1 MTSISLRLYRTLA
14 RAFPYDFKNA
24 YGDQLTH
31 VTEEA
36 IEGIWRR
43 YGLLGLARLL
53 LDLAIRI
60 PAEHLAEF
68 GQDLRYGLRMLAG
81 APGFTAVALISL
93 TLGIG
98 IATAAFSEMN
108 GFVMRDVPAVRD
120 PGGLVLFKSPVAYP
134 DYKRYRDRT
143 DLFSTTMAYMAA
155 VPLGVSLGGRTE
167 RVWGHLVTASYF
179 STLGVEPAL
188 GHWFAAAEEQP
199 GHAPNVAVSYRFW
212 RNYLGFDP
220 AIIGK
225 VLRVNGQP
233 CTITAVGP
241 EEFQGASPMA
251 YVADLWLPVG
261 AGAGV
266 APELAGDVLERH
278 DRAAFMLLGR
288 LKPGVPEGQAE
299 AALDAMARQIER
311 EQSDPNRDRP
321 GRRVQLHPGGKLVPM
336 KKEDLPAIAGFFAV
350 LGGVILL
357 IASSNVANMMMARA
371 ADRRKEISIRLALGA
386 GRARLIR
393 QLLTESLVLAAAAG
407 AMGYA
412 FAWALMRLASQE
424 TIPYPVPPTINLEP
438 DGRVML
444 FTFVL
449 TAFTALAC
457 GLIPALQT
465 TRPDLT
471 TALKEGGNIQ
481 LRRFRRLSLR
491 NGLVVSQVAGSL
503 ALLLITG
510 FLVIGH
516 QRMMG
521 GEIGFDPARL
531 YLLSLD
537 PVRDGYTP
545 ARTADFLPKMLDRVK
560 RLPSVT
566 AAALADSVPMAM
578 IAKPR
583 VTFAVDTPGGPK
595 AVFQGSRFG
604 VGRDFYDTIGIAI
617 LRGRGLRQED
627 EKEGVTAAVVS
638 EKTARVCWPG
648 QDPLGRRIVIGA
660 EDMVQ
665 GFLFGPGAPGGGG
678 QGPQLTG
685 RTQVFQVVGVARN
698 VRDGLSMVATDA
710 PPEIY
715 VPLRPAD
722 YARPTLQ
729 GIALLMRAN
738 PGVDVIAAARREI
751 ETMDNTIKP
760 FNPRSMT
767 GQIDTLLFP
776 VSVALYTYG
785 VIGICG
791 LILAS
796 VGLAG
801 VTAYSVTQRRR
812 EIGIR
817 LALGARTADV
827 LRLVMK
833 EGLVLIV
840 IGSAIGLL
848 LARAG
853 IRALSSALNMI
864 ARTAGNTTNDP
875 TLLIGAP
882 LLLAILAL
890 GACYVPARRSTAV
903 DPAVT
908 LRQE

>member
-1 MTSISLRLYRTLA
+1 MTAICLRLYRAMA

-24 YGDQLTH
+24 YGDELTN
-31 VTEEA
+31 VSEEA
-36 IEGIWRR
+36 IEDIGRR
-43 YGLLGLARLL
+43 HGLFGLLRLL
-53 LDLAIRI
+53 LDLAVRI

-68 GQDLRYGLRMLAG
+68 AQDLRYARRMLAHS
-81 APGFTAVALISL
+81 PGFTTVALVSL

-108 GFVMRDVPAVRD
+108 GFIMRDVPAVRD
-120 PGGLVLFKSPVAYP
+120 PGGLVLLRTPVSYP
-134 DYKRYRDRT
+134 VYRRYRDRA
-143 DLFSTTMAYMAA
+143 DLFSTSMAYMPA

-179 STLGVEPAL
+179 STLGVRPAL
-188 GHWFAAAEEQP
+188 GRWFSAAEEQP
-199 GHAPNVAVSYRFW
+199 GHAPQVAISYRFW

-233 CTITAVGP
+233 CTIVAIGP
-241 EEFQGASPMA
+241 DGFLGASPMA
-251 YVADLWLPVG
+251 YAADLWLPVG
-261 AGAGV
+261 VDAAV
-266 APELAGDVLERH
+266 APELAGDVLDRY
-278 DRAAFMLLGR
+278 DRALFLLLGR
-288 LKPGVPEGQAE
+288 LRPGVSVAQAE
-299 AALDAMARQIER
+299 AAMDAMARQIER
-311 EQSDPNRDRP
+311 EQDDPNRDRP
-321 GRRVQLHPGGKLVPM
+321 GRRIQLYPGGKLVPM
-336 KKEDLPAIAGFFAV
+336 RKEEIPVIAGFFCV
-350 LGGVILL
+350 LGGVVLL
-357 IASSNVANMMMARA
+357 IAGSNVANMMLARA

-393 QLLTESLVLAAAAG
+393 QLLTESLLLAAAAG
-407 AMGYA
+407 ALGYA
-412 FAWALMRLASQE
+412 FAWMLMHVASQE
-424 TIPYPVPPTINLEP
+424 SIPYPVPPTMNLEP
-438 DGRVML
+438 DARVLL

-449 TAFTALAC
+449 TGITAVAC
-457 GLIPALQT
+457 GLLPALQT

-471 TALKEGGNIQ
+471 TALKEGGNLQ

-516 QRMMG
+516 QKMMG
-521 GEIGFDPARL
+521 GEVGFDPAHL

-537 PVRDGYTP
+537 PIRDGYTP
-545 ARTADFLPKMLDRVK
+545 ARAADFFPKLLERLETLPAV
-560 RLPSVT
+560 
-566 AAALADSVPMAM
+566 AAASLADSVPMSM

-583 VTFAVDTPGGPK
+583 VNFAVEAPGGAK
-595 AVFQGSRFG
+595 AVYSASQFR
-604 VGRDFYDTIGIAI
+604 VGRGFFDTIGIAI

-638 EKTARVCWPG
+638 EKTARECWLG
-648 QDPLGRRIVIGA
+648 QDPLGWRIEIGTEGMA
-660 EDMVQ
+660 E
-665 GFLFGPGAPGGGG
+665 GFAISGGTFGPGSPPKLAG
-678 QGPQLTG
+678 QVQIY
-685 RTQVFQVVGVARN
+685 QVVGVARN

-710 PPEIY
+710 PAEIY

-729 GIALLMRAN
+729 GMTLLVRTT
-738 PGVDVIAAARREI
+738 PGVDVLAAVRREI
-751 ETMDNTIKP
+751 EALDNHIQP
-760 FNPRSMT
+760 FNPRSMAE
-767 GQIDTLLFP
+767 QIETILFP
-776 VSVALYTYG
+776 VRVALYTYG

-791 LILAS
+791 LILAA

-817 LALGARTADV
+817 LALGARSADV
-827 LRLVMK
+827 LRLVMR
-833 EGLVLIV
+833 EGLALIV
-840 IGSAIGLL
+840 IGSVIGLL

-853 IRALSSALNMI
+853 IRALSSALDMI

-875 TLLIGAP
+875 TLLVGAP
-882 LLLAILAL
+882 LLLALLAL
-890 GACYVPARRSTAV
+890 AACYVPARRSTLV

>member
-1 MTSISLRLYRTLA
+1 MTGVCLRLYRAMA

-24 YGDQLTH
+24 YGDELQH
-31 VTEEA
+31 VTEES
-36 IEGIWRR
+36 IEGIWQR
-43 YGLLGLARLL
+43 YGVLGLLRLL
-53 LDLAIRI
+53 LDVAIRI

-68 GQDLRYGLRMLAG
+68 AQDLRFGLRMLAHSR
-81 APGFTAVALISL
+81 GFAGVALISL

-108 GFVMRDVPAVRD
+108 GFIMRDVPAVRNPD
-120 PGGLVLFKSPVAYP
+120 GLVLFRSPVSFP

-167 RVWGHLVTASYF
+167 RVWGHLVTPSYF
-179 STLGVEPAL
+179 STLGVQPAL

-199 GHAPNVAVSYRFW
+199 GQPPDLAVSYRFW

-233 CTITAVGP
+233 CTIIAVGP
-241 EEFQGASPMA
+241 DEFQGASPLG
-251 YVADLWLPVG
+251 YVADLWLPIGVG
-261 AGAGV
+261 AAV

-278 DRAAFMLLGR
+278 DRAVFQLLGR
-288 LKPGVPEGQAE
+288 LKPGVSEAQAE
-299 AALDAMARQIER
+299 AALDAVARQIER
-311 EQSDPNRDRP
+311 EQDDPNRDKP
-321 GRRVQLHPGGKLVPM
+321 GRRVQLLPGGKLTPL
-336 KKEDLPAIAGFFAV
+336 KKEELPVIAGFFFV

-357 IASSNVANMMMARA
+357 IASSNVANMMLARA
-371 ADRRKEISIRLALGA
+371 ADRRKEISVRLALGA
-386 GRARLIR
+386 GRARLVR
-393 QLLTESLVLAAAAG
+393 QLLTESLVLASAAG

-424 TIPYPVPPTINLEP
+424 TIPYPVPPVINLEP
-438 DGRVML
+438 DGRVVL
-444 FTFVL
+444 FTLAL

-471 TALKEGGNIQ
+471 TALKEGGNVQ
-481 LRRFRRLSLR
+481 LRRLRRLSLR
-491 NGLVVSQVAGSL
+491 NTLVVSQVAGSL

-516 QRMMG
+516 RRMMG
-521 GEIGFDPARL
+521 GEVGFDAARL

-537 PVRDGYTP
+537 PLRDGYTP
-545 ARTADFLPKMLDRVK
+545 ARAADFFPKLLDRVK

-566 AAALADSVPMAM
+566 AASVADSVPMSM

-583 VTFAVDTPGGPK
+583 VTFASEGPGGAK
-595 AVFQGSRFG
+595 TLHSASRFA
-604 VGRDFYDTIGIAI
+604 VGPDFFDTIGITI
-617 LRGRGLRQED
+617 LRGRGLRRED
-627 EKEGVTAAVVS
+627 EREGVTAAVVS
-638 EKTARVCWPG
+638 EKTARECWPG
-648 QDPLGRRIVIGA
+648 DDALGRRIEIGA
-660 EDMVQ
+660 EDAAA
-665 GFLFGPGAPGGGG
+665 GFAISGGTFGPGPHAK
-678 QGPQLTG
+678 LTG
-685 RTQVFQVVGVARN
+685 HVQIFQVVGVARN

-715 VPLRPAD
+715 VPLRPTD
-722 YARPTLQ
+722 YAMPTLQ
-729 GIALLMRAN
+729 GIALLLRTT
-738 PGVDVIAAARREI
+738 PGVDALGPVRREI
-751 ETMDNTIKP
+751 EAMDDRIKP

-767 GQIDTLLFP
+767 EQIDNLLFP
-776 VSVALYTYG
+776 VRVALYTYG

-817 LALGARTADV
+817 VALGARSADV

-833 EGLVLIV
+833 EGVVLVV
-840 IGSAIGLL
+840 IGSALGLL

-864 ARTAGNTTNDP
+864 ARTAGNTANDP
-875 TLLIGAP
+875 TLLVGAP
-882 LLLAILAL
+882 LLLAALAL
-890 GACYVPARRSTAV
+890 VSCYVPARRSSRI

>member
-1 MTSISLRLYRTLA
+1 MTSACLRLYRALA
-14 RAFPYDFKNA
+14 RAFPYDFKNVYA
-24 YGDQLTH
+24 EDLTH

-36 IEGIWRR
+36 IEDIWRR
-43 YGLLGLARLL
+43 NGVLGLLRLL
-53 LDLAIRI
+53 LDLAVRI
-60 PAEHLAEF
+60 PTEHLAEF
-68 GQDLRYGLRMLAG
+68 RQDLRYGLRMLG
-81 APGFTAVALISL
+81 HAPGFTGVALVSL

-108 GFVMRDVPAVRD
+108 GFIMRDVPGVRD
-120 PGGLVLFKSPVAYP
+120 PGGLLLFKSAVSYP
-134 DYKRYRDRT
+134 DYERYRDRT

-179 STLGVEPAL
+179 STLGVDPAL
-188 GHWFAAAEEQP
+188 GHWFSPAEEQP
-199 GHAPNVAVSYRFW
+199 GRPPDVAVSYRFW

-225 VLRVNGQP
+225 TLRVNGQP
-233 CTITAVGP
+233 CTIVAVGP
-241 EEFQGASPMA
+241 DGFLGASPMA
-251 YVADLWLPVG
+251 YVADLWLPLGVG
-261 AGAGV
+261 GGV
-266 APELAGDVLERH
+266 VPELAGNMLERH
-278 DRAAFMLLGR
+278 DRTLFVALAR
-288 LKPGVPEGQAE
+288 LRVGISQGPAE

-311 EQSDPNRDRP
+311 EQGDPNRDRP
-321 GRRVQLHPGGKLVPM
+321 GRRIQLYPGGKLVPM
-336 KKEDLPAIAGFFAV
+336 RKEEIPVIAGFFFA
-350 LGGVILL
+350 LGGVVLL
-357 IASSNVANMMMARA
+357 IAGSNVANMMLARA
-371 ADRRKEISIRLALGA
+371 ADRRKEISMRLALGA
-386 GRARLIR
+386 GRGRLIR
-393 QLLTESLVLAAAAG
+393 QLLTESLLLAAAAG

-412 FAWALMRLASQE
+412 FAWVLMHIASQE
-424 TIPYPVPPTINLEP
+424 SIPYPVPPTMNLEP
-438 DGRVML
+438 DARVLL

-449 TAFTALAC
+449 TGFTALAC
-457 GLIPALQT
+457 GLLPALQT

-471 TALKEGGNIQ
+471 TALKEGGNLQ
-481 LRRFRRLSLR
+481 LRRFRGLSLR
-491 NGLVVSQVAGSL
+491 NGLVVSQVAASL

-521 GEIGFDPARL
+521 GEVGFDPAHL

-537 PVRDGYTP
+537 PIRDGYSP
-545 ARTADFLPKMLDRVK
+545 ARAADFFPKLLERVK
-560 RLPSVT
+560 TLPAV
-566 AAALADSVPMAM
+566 AAASLADSVPMSM

-583 VTFAVDTPGGPK
+583 VNFAVEAPGGAK
-595 AVFQGSRFG
+595 TIHSASQFV
-604 VGRDFYDTIGIAI
+604 VGRDFFNTTGIAI

-638 EKTARVCWPG
+638 EKTARECWPG
-648 QDPLGRRIVIGA
+648 QDPLGRRIEVGS
-660 EDMVQ
+660 EDMAA
-665 GFLFGPGAPGGGG
+665 GFAISGGVFGSGPLPKLAG
-678 QGPQLTG
+678 QV
-685 RTQVFQVVGVARN
+685 RIYEVVGIVRN
-698 VRDGLSMVATDA
+698 VRDGLNMVAIDA

-715 VPLRPAD
+715 VPLRPPD

-729 GIALLMRAN
+729 GITLLVRAK
-738 PGVDVIAAARREI
+738 PGVDVLAAVRREV
-751 ETMDNTIKP
+751 EALDNRIQP
-760 FNPRSMT
+760 FNPRSMAEQT
-767 GQIDTLLFP
+767 ETILFP
-776 VSVALYTYG
+776 VRVALYTYG

-817 LALGARTADV
+817 LALGARGADV
-827 LRLVMK
+827 LRLVMR
-833 EGLVLIV
+833 EGLLLIA
-840 IGSAIGLL
+840 IGSAAGLL

-853 IRALSSALNMI
+853 IRALSSSLDMI

-875 TLLIGAP
+875 ALLVGAP
-882 LLLAILAL
+882 LLLAVLAL
-890 GACYVPARRSTAV
+890 VACYVPARRSTLV